1 MRSSCRIASSSALAL
16 LAASA
21 SYIASAEPVVVIRG
35 SEVSV
40 VAGREGDAW
49 EERPVVVPGAQRE
62 RSIEPPSA
70 AAVAQTPPVVLVVVV
85 VDARALPE
93 VAWGFVNPWKERGIR
108 VHGLGRREASK
119 TVTHRGLAPPPTLQ
133 IRLHGRSERAIAAIG
148 LGGGESHIKVH
159 RMGARAPSR
168 IHIAG
173 GK

>member
-70 AAVAQTPPVVLVVVV
+70 AAVAQTPPVVLVVV
-85 VDARALPE
+85 DARALPE
-93 VAWGFVNPWKERGIR
+93 VAWGFINPWKERGIR

-119 TVTHRGLAPPPTLQ
+119 TVTHSGLAPPPTAQ
-133 IRLHGRSERAIAAIG
+133 IRLLGRSEGAITAIG

-168 IHIAG
+168 IRIHIAG